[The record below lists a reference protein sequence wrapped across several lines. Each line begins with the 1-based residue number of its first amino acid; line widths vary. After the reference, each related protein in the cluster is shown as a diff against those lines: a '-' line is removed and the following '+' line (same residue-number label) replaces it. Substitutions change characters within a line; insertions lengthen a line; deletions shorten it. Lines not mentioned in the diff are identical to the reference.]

1 MKLNLLLA
9 LLLELVCGRAKKLK
23 KVKRMIK
30 IASKPIQLS
39 MQFVYSKMRWEGG
52 HFASTFIP
60 ICRKTIHS
68 MQYLSHC
75 PSVVQSAS
83 EWVSERLDNSNTV
96 NL

>member
-1 MKLNLLLA
+1 M
-9 LLLELVCGRAKKLK
+9 K

-96 NL
+96 NFKIKTKLRPSLRPKVTKD